1 MNNDFSLNQG
11 QMAQYGE
18 YSSTNNSGEDILQ
31 ATSKGETNFQTSTGF
46 DEQYGSSYD
55 VLQATSTAEGNG
67 AQNGEYQSTDPI
79 IDPGFNLGD
88 FQTTDNATNVL
99 DNQNASYDVLQ
110 ATSAAGGDAQYGEY
124 KSTNKNE
131 GISSAEELINKY
143 DFTTSTPIADTNQNT
158 ENIQGFDINAYQSS
172 DVNSLINTENLTTST
187 PITDQNTGFD
197 FGEYQT
203 TDTTSNLQN
212 MNEIL
217 HQSIEPEEGITG
229 TIPDSSPLVDT
240 NTNIESNIDTNI
252 GFDATAFTTTEQKTT
267 EAASQNF
274 DFNNFDANTFTTSN
288 QTQEFQTGESLVE
301 NTGIIDTTDYSKIGL
316 NNEPTFDFS
325 AFQTTTPIVD
335 EKATT
340 TAKTI
345 ETKTY
350 QQYQPVVENKSNIET
365 TDLTKNTEEFDIN
378 QYLTSVDYTTPTFDN
393 TSYTKNDTTYDITPY
408 FDSTGFSTN
417 SPAET
422 KTTVKTTTT
431 TTQNQVTSP
440 IVDVTSAFSS
450 TSAEDTGLN
459 IDIDKLLSTQ
469 NYNTGVTFTEYQTD
483 TQISPKIIETTSIPK
498 PTPIPNIKQA
508 PLPVQTKTTTQVIK
522 QAPIPVQTTTQIIK
536 QAPLPV
542 QTKTTTQVIK
552 QAPIPVQT
560 TTQVIKQAPIPEQ
573 TTTQIIKQES
583 PIVDTGLTLGNL
595 ESFQQFDTNEIFKN
609 YDSTKYQDFSI
620 DELISSSPTIPV
632 SVDHPVRI
640 PQTTL
645 PKPAPIPQVTV
656 QKPLPVSQVPISEP
670 IVIPPEPTKV
680 DIPEFRPSVP
690 VTIPETIPSFPVNIP
705 EPMTSIP
712 VTIPQPI
719 IPTTLD
725 TGATFGEHK
734 TIVSQA
740 DNIQTTFTPP
750 VQNIQTYTTTIPT
763 PAPVQIPMPT
773 PVSQSITVKVPK
785 VQKVIV
791 PKIQKVYVPSKKKI
805 YVKRSSSVPRIAG
818 TTVGYAQSSFVP
830 PQAQIVRVPSTTSI
844 TVPKTLPYAQTS
856 FVPPPTPVVAVPRP
870 IPYAQKSVTV
880 VQQPVTPVQT
890 PVAVPRPIPYAQTSF
905 VPPPTPVVPVQTP
918 VAVPRPIPYAQK
930 SVTVVPPPLVQS
942 TATPIATV
950 QPLSVPTIPISAK
963 PPLPTVQSVI
973 QTSSIATPQPQI
985 IQTPMPAASVL
996 GVPNVVKSTVPVQP
1010 VPALPVKSIVSQVVP
1025 RPVAPVSPV
1034 IPAQPIVGQL
1044 PQAMSQLPINN
1055 INGNPILNRG
1065 VMQPVSGMNRPIA
1078 YNANTYRPISLGRN
1092 VRPHNIGG
1100 YRTTSVGSVGSYGNT
1115 GNMNR
1120 PLQYGTR
1127 TYNARRL

>member
-340 TAKTI
+340 TTKTI

-522 QAPIPVQTTTQIIK
+522 QAPLPVQTKTTTQVIKQAPIPVQTTTQIIK

-552 QAPIPVQT
+552 QAPIPVQTTTQVIKQAPLPVQTKT

-890 PVAVPRPIPYAQTSF
+890 PVAVPRPIPYAQASF

-918 VAVPRPIPYAQK
+918 VAKLLLLY
-930 SVTVVPPPLVQS
+930 LD
-942 TATPIATV
+942 
-950 QPLSVPTIPISAK
+950 LF
-963 PPLPTVQSVI
+963 L
-973 QTSSIATPQPQI
+973 
-985 IQTPMPAASVL
+985 MPK
-996 GVPNVVKSTVPVQP
+996 N
-1010 VPALPVKSIVSQVVP
+1010 
-1025 RPVAPVSPV
+1025 
-1034 IPAQPIVGQL
+1034 QL
-1044 PQAMSQLPINN
+1044 QLFNN
-1055 INGNPILNRG
+1055 QLFLFKLLLLYLDQFLMPKNQLQLFPHHLFNR
-1065 VMQPVSGMNRPIA
+1065 
-1078 YNANTYRPISLGRN
+1078 
-1092 VRPHNIGG
+1092 
-1100 YRTTSVGSVGSYGNT
+1100 
-1115 GNMNR
+1115 
-1120 PLQYGTR
+1120 LQ
-1127 TYNARRL
+1127 LL

>member
-1 MNNDFSLNQG
+1 MNNDFSLDQG
-11 QMAQYGE
+11 QIAQYGE
-18 YSSTNNSGEDILQ
+18 YSSTNHSGEDILQ
-31 ATSKGETNFQTSTGF
+31 ATSKGETNFQTSTGLE
-46 DEQYGSSYD
+46 EQYGSSYD

-67 AQNGEYQSTDPI
+67 VQYGEYQSIDPI

-88 FQTTDNATNVL
+88 FQTTDNTTNVL
-99 DNQNASYDVLQ
+99 DNQNGSSYDVLQ

-131 GISSAEELINKY
+131 GISSAEDLINNY

-197 FGEYQT
+197 WGEYQT

-212 MNEIL
+212 INEIL

-240 NTNIESNIDTNI
+240 NTNIENIIDTNI
-252 GFDATAFTTTEQKTT
+252 GFDSTAFTTTEQKTT
-267 EAASQNF
+267 ETAGQNF

-288 QTQEFQTGESLVE
+288 QTQEFETGESLVE

-316 NNEPTFDFS
+316 NNESTFNFND
-325 AFQTTTPIVD
+325 FQTSTPIVD
-335 EKATT
+335 KKATT
-340 TAKTI
+340 TTKTI
-345 ETKTY
+345 DTKTY
-350 QQYQPVVENKSNIET
+350 QQYQPLVENKPNIET

-378 QYLTSVDYTTPTFDN
+378 QYLTSVDYTTPSLDN

-408 FDSTGFSTN
+408 FDSTDFSTN

-422 KTTVKTTTT
+422 KTTVKTTTTT

-459 IDIDKLLSTQ
+459 LDIDKLLSTQ
-469 NYNTGVTFTEYQTD
+469 NYDTGATFTEYQTD
-483 TQISPKIIETTSIPK
+483 TQIYPKIIETTSITK

-522 QAPIPVQTTTQIIK
+522 QAPMPVQT
-536 QAPLPV
+536 
-542 QTKTTTQVIK
+542 
-552 QAPIPVQT
+552 
-560 TTQVIKQAPIPEQ
+560 

-595 ESFQQFDTNEIFKN
+595 ESIHQFDTNEIFKN
-609 YDSTKYQDFSI
+609 YDSTNYQDFSI
-620 DELISSSPTIPV
+620 DELISSSPTIPI

-640 PQTTL
+640 PQTEL
-645 PKPAPIPQVTV
+645 PKPVPIPQVTV

-670 IVIPPEPTKV
+670 IIIPPEPTKV

-690 VTIPETIPSFPVNIP
+690 VTIPEKIPSFPVTIP
-705 EPMTSIP
+705 EPMPSIP

-719 IPTTLD
+719 IPKTLD
-725 TGATFGEHK
+725 TGATFGEPK
-734 TIVSQA
+734 TIVNNV

-763 PAPVQIPMPT
+763 PPPVQNIQTTTTTIPT
-773 PVSQSITVKVPK
+773 PPPIQIPTPTPLSQSITVKVPK

-805 YVKRSSSVPRIAG
+805 YVKRSSSVPRIVASTG
-818 TTVGYAQSSFVP
+818 GYAQSSFVP
-830 PQAQIVRVPSTTSI
+830 PQTQIVRVPSTTSI
-844 TVPKTLPYAQTS
+844 IVPKTLPYAQTS
-856 FVPPPTPVVAVPRP
+856 FAPMPNPVVAVPRP

-880 VQQPVTPVQT
+880 VQQPAVPVQT
-890 PVAVPRPIPYAQTSF
+890 PIAVPRPVPYAQSSF

-930 SVTVVPPPLVQS
+930 SITVVPQPVVQS
-942 TATPIATV
+942 NATPIATI
-950 QPLSVPTIPISAK
+950 QPLSVPTIPISAAK
-963 PPLPTVQSVI
+963 PPLPTVQSII

-985 IQTPMPAASVL
+985 MQTPMPVASVL

-1010 VPALPVKSIVSQVVP
+1010 VPALPVKSIASQVVP
-1025 RPVAPVSPV
+1025 QPVSPV
-1034 IPAQPIVGQL
+1034 SPIIPAQPIVGQL
-1044 PQAMSQLPINN
+1044 PQTMTQLPINN
-1055 INGNPILNRG
+1055 INGNQILNRG
-1065 VMQPVSGMNRPIA
+1065 VMQPVLGMNRPIA

-1092 VRPHNIGG
+1092 LRPHDIGG
-1100 YRTTSVGSVGSYGNT
+1100 YRTTSVGSVGSFGNT